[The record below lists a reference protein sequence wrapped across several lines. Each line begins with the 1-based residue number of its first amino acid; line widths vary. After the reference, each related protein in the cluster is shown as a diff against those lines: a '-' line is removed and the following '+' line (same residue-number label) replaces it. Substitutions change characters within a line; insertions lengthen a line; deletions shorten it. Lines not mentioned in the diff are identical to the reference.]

1 MFRIGDDKRIGT
13 KIFTDRAI
21 FISGVVSMSVRMPTT
36 DTPAP
41 STSTDLLNRE
51 PCIFNAERTLDCG
64 SIVTERNGR
73 IIAKTSILPKP

>member
-1 MFRIGDDKRIGT
+1 
-13 KIFTDRAI
+13 
-21 FISGVVSMSVRMPTT
+21 MSVRIPTT

-41 STSTDLLNRE
+41 SSSNDLLKRE

-64 SIVTERNGR
+64 SIVTERNGK